1 MLKHTTNIKRPHRL
15 NENATGSEQCINCEF
30 LPCKNGYLNSFL
42 QLDESHIVVVE
53 LVHTLA
59 FSGINVVF
67 WVYVEV
73 SNFFYCETKSYL
85 VYYYQNGYQK
95 DLKQNGQQ

>member
-1 MLKHTTNIKRPHRL
+1 MLKHTTNIKRPCRL
-15 NENATGSEQCINCEF
+15 NENATASEQCINREF
-30 LPCKNGYLNSFL
+30 LPCKNGYLNSFH

-53 LVHTLA
+53 LVHTLG

-73 SNFFYCETKSYL
+73 SNFFYCETKSYF

-95 DLKQNGQQ
+95 DLKQNVQQ